1 MRLCVHVLE
10 AQDLQVKDS
19 CVEVSTKVKLG
30 KCKARTRMAK
40 PVEGNVHWNE
50 EFIFRVCDM
59 GEKLVVSCFAG
70 DGKAPC
76 VGVVRVPVWVVFD
89 EERHIL
95 APTWFSLQPK
105 GGKSNKAKCY
115 GKVLLTMS
123 VHERGHTEP
132 ASRPPL
138 SFGAPANSAN
148 MAVASREIIACTNPS
163 QKMMALEKQTPAQ
176 EDKQSV
182 QTMAGRFVQRLLNK
196 NEATE
201 SSHEPLL
208 ASTDQDS
215 SELSNSFSEYESSIN
230 DPISGPNFEDMLET
244 LQSREEGQDIP
255 ENLQGGVLIDHIYRI
270 LPKDMNKLLFE
281 PNSQF
286 AKDIAE
292 RQGTTDRQIG
302 AWKWACGENPPL
314 KRELTYIKA
323 ASKLIKAVKGF
334 EDQMYLKADG
344 KEFAVLASVS
354 TPDVP
359 YGNCFKIELL
369 YKITPGPELPSGE
382 ESSHLFISWN
392 LNFHQS
398 TMMKGMIESGARQ
411 GIKEGFEVFADL
423 LAQNV
428 KLVEPSEL
436 QVDKNQML
444 ESVQMEHQSD
454 WDLAVRYFWNLTVVS
469 TLLMCLYVTL
479 HILISGP
486 RTIQGLEFNGLD
498 LPDNFGEVFTCAILV
513 LQVERVFNMISRFVQ
528 ARVQRGSDHGV
539 KAQGD
544 GWLLTVALIE
554 GEKLTSV
561 DSAGHPDQPDPY
573 VVFTC
578 NGKIRTSSVKLQ
590 TSNPQWNEILEF
602 DAMEEPPSVLDIEV
616 FDFDGPFDQDGSLG
630 HAEINFLKQT
640 SAEMA
645 DMWIPLKGK
654 LAQASQAKVH
664 LRIFLD
670 NNNGVETIKGYLTKM
685 EKEVGNKLN
694 MRSPH
699 RNLVFQ
705 KLFGLPPEEFL
716 VKDFSCYLKRKL
728 PLQGRLF
735 LSARIIGFYA
745 NLFWNKTKFFF
756 LWEDIDDIQVVP
768 PSLAS
773 VGKPSLLIIL
783 RKDRGLD
790 ARHAAKSQDEDGR
803 LRFHFQSF
811 ASFGAANRTIMALW
825 RTKTLSPEQRA
836 QLVED
841 LQDEDGKYSE
851 NEDNG
856 SFVSAEDVDSDMS
869 KIFSADIPV
878 GMTSV
883 MELFNGG
890 TLEQKIMERAGC
902 LCFNA
907 NPWESIK
914 PDKWERDVSY
924 RFNLY
929 VSMFGGEVTS
939 TQQKTPAR
947 DENGWIISEIMT
959 LHEVPFGDHFK
970 VHLRYNV
977 TASTSVPNMSQ
988 CDVYVGIEWIK
999 RTKFKER
1006 ISKNIFKKFT
1016 NRLKEIF
1023 ELLEKETLLPAP
1035 KDAAR

>member
-1 MRLCVHVLE
+1 
-10 AQDLQVKDS
+10 
-19 CVEVSTKVKLG
+19 
-30 KCKARTRMAK
+30 
-40 PVEGNVHWNE
+40 
-50 EFIFRVCDM
+50 M
-59 GEKLVVSCFAG
+59 GEKLVISCFAG

-76 VGVVRVPVWVVFD
+76 VGIVRVPVWMVFD

-95 APTWFSLQPK
+95 APTWFSLQAK
-105 GGKSNKAKCY
+105 GSKSHKAKSC

-123 VHERGHTEP
+123 LHEKISSELAPRSVL
-132 ASRPPL
+132 A
-138 SFGAPANSAN
+138 FGGSANSGRSQEHAN
-148 MAVASREIIACTNPS
+148 LAEAFKEIIGHKNPS
-163 QKMMALEKQTPAQ
+163 QEKQATVQ
-176 EDKQSV
+176 EEKQPV
-182 QTMAGRFVQRLLNK
+182 QTIAGRFVQRLLNK
-196 NEATE
+196 NEAVE

-208 ASTDQDS
+208 ASTEQDL
-215 SELSNSFSEYESSIN
+215 SELSNSFSQYECNTNEPASVSN
-230 DPISGPNFEDMLET
+230 WEEMLET
-244 LQSREEGQDIP
+244 LQSREEGQEMP
-255 ENLQGGVLIDHIYRI
+255 ENLQGGVLIDQIYRI
-270 LPKDMNKLLFE
+270 FPKDMNKLLFE

-286 AKDIAE
+286 IKDVGE
-292 RQGTTDRQIG
+292 KQGTSDRQVG
-302 AWKWACGENPPL
+302 EWKWGCGENPHL

-323 ASKLIKAVKGF
+323 ATKLIKAVKGF
-334 EDQMYLKADG
+334 EEQTYLKADG

-359 YGNCFKIELL
+359 YGNCFKVELL
-369 YKITPGPELPSGE
+369 YKITPGLELSSGE
-382 ESSHLFISWN
+382 ESCRLVISWN
-392 LNFHQS
+392 VNFHQS

-411 GIKEGFEVFADL
+411 GIKEGFEVFADS
-423 LAQNV
+423 LAQYV
-428 KLVEPSEL
+428 KPVESSEL
-436 QVDKNQML
+436 QVDRSQML
-444 ESVQMEHQSD
+444 ESLQMDHQSD
-454 WDLAVRYFWNLTVVS
+454 WELAVRYFWNLTVVS
-469 TLLMCLYVTL
+469 TLLMCLYVLL

-486 RTIQGLEFNGLD
+486 RAIQGLEFNGLD
-498 LPDNFGEVFTCAILV
+498 LPDNFGEVFSCAILV
-513 LQVERVFNMISRFVQ
+513 LQVERVFKMISHFVQ
-528 ARVQRGSDHGV
+528 ARIQRGSDHGV
-539 KAQGD
+539 KAQGE

-554 GEKLTSV
+554 GESLTYV
-561 DSAGHPDQPDPY
+561 DSSGHPDQPDPY

-578 NGKIRTSSVKLQ
+578 NGKSRTSSVKLQ

-616 FDFDGPFDQDGSLG
+616 FDFDGPFDQDSSLG

-640 SAEMA
+640 SKEMA

-670 NNNGVETIKGYLTKM
+670 NKNGVETIKGYLTKM

-699 RNLVFQ
+699 RSLMFQ

-768 PSLAS
+768 PSLAT
-773 VGKPSLLIIL
+773 VGKPSLCIIL
-783 RKDRGLD
+783 RKGRGQD
-790 ARHAAKSQDEDGR
+790 ARHAAKSHDEDGR
-803 LRFHFQSF
+803 LRFYFQSF

-841 LQDEDGKYSE
+841 LQDEDGRCSE
-851 NEDNG
+851 SEDNG
-856 SFVSAEDVDSDMS
+856 SLVTAEDDDADMS
-869 KIFSADIPV
+869 KVYSADIPV

-883 MELFNGG
+883 MELFDGG
-890 TLEQKIMERAGC
+890 TFEQKIMERAGC
-902 LCFNA
+902 LSYDVK
-907 NPWESIK
+907 PWESMK
-914 PDKWERDVSY
+914 PDKWERDINY
-924 RFNLY
+924 RFNHY

-959 LHEVPFGDHFK
+959 LHEVPFDDHFK
-970 VHLRYNV
+970 VHLRYNI
-977 TASTSVPNMSQ
+977 TPASASNTCH
-988 CDVYVGIEWIK
+988 CDVYVGIEWVK
-999 RTKFKER
+999 RTKFKDR
-1006 ISKNIFKKFT
+1006 ISKNILKKFT

-1023 ELLEKETLLPAP
+1023 ELVEKEALLLAP
-1035 KDAAR
+1035 KDPAG